1 MEFRKLFTR
10 RHRISLCALFLIF
23 VSRLSAQVL
32 TAAEIKDPVLRN
44 LQETYFKQLQD
55 IGEKVHA
62 HIFPFPFYFSRVLD
76 LEKGQQERADQRSL
90 RFDTVKEMT
99 VVEITGNYFGSYSSE
114 QMDREHRALRTF
126 SDVVMP
132 ILRIAVPVFANTSEV
147 DGFALEISHR
157 VRGKSLG
164 IGMERPEN
172 LVVVLPRSAA
182 VKLITAKTENERQA
196 ALLEGQTYA
205 NAQPFILYLS
215 DEAAEAFRGTP
226 AQERASQASEAGLG
240 TGPSAVPSRRPAL
253 AAPPEPPPT
262 PPRDLSPDALA
273 ATQTA
278 LKITTDR
285 VLKDLD
291 HDAHF
296 VTYAPPAVVAFRKGA
311 YLQFSV
317 NTTLSPIV
325 TASRY
330 KLAALAF
337 DEHVAHLIRPLMGYF
352 KSDHD
357 LDGISFAT
365 SIHVGPGGVPAKD
378 KSAADSG
385 SQGVEFFFPL
395 ASLRCYEAY
404 DCTGQQLINAG
415 AVLINGERV
424 GLDLQTAEADTR

>member
-1 MEFRKLFTR
+1 MFTR
-10 RHRISLCALFLIF
+10 RNRISLCAFFFLIF
-23 VSRLSAQVL
+23 VSQLSAQVL

-55 IGEKVHA
+55 IGEKVHT
-62 HIFPFPFYFSRVLD
+62 HMFPFPFYFSRVLD

-114 QMDREHRALRTF
+114 QMDKEHRALRTF

-196 ALLEGQTYA
+196 ALLEGQTYV

-226 AQERASQASEAGLG
+226 EQEKATQAAEAGLG
-240 TGPSAVPSRRPAL
+240 RAASSAGTSRRPAPS
-253 AAPPEPPPT
+253 APPEPPPA

-278 LKITTDR
+278 LKLTTDR

-311 YLQFSV
+311 YLQFSI
-317 NTTLSPIV
+317 NTPLPPTA

-357 LDGISFAT
+357 LDGISLST
-365 SIHVGPGGVPAKD
+365 SIHVGPDAATAKD
-378 KSAADSG
+378 KPAADSG
-385 SQGVEFFFPL
+385 SQGVEFFFPI